1 MAELTDLEGLE
12 LLHRDLVAQ
21 AEQRLPNIDRLWVQ
35 LETRLDEFRR
45 LLDKA
50 PRNEQSRKSLDSGR
64 IQIQDEE
71 YSINDDFKQ
80 GALML
85 ADAVNLD
92 ELDAARIFFASQ
104 EDADVLG
111 RSVLECSII
120 RFHQTRKYLLDC
132 FRLVLQLSSA
142 NTDSDADSNSDELEA
157 QENIKSTFQTAV
169 GLVLQTEEKAEN
181 GPSFVKKCLQSMAD
195 IRTWLQDLADRVNS
209 ANVLYQGQTD
219 EFSETIE
226 YQRVSLI
233 QQHESL
239 GSIVHGLVKARYSSV
254 DNFENVLG
262 VLRQTDRFDNLLVH
276 YIPATAAFI
285 SMFGSPEGSGSLQ
298 QARNLNRMILENKDK
313 NNWTLQYVYA
323 GVSVLWLGEYSGWYL
338 DNQGNS
344 PAVGVNLD
352 DEKRTRSEQFAS
364 FLKDGAFEFLLSLG
378 ADVKSGD
385 WQDPARQGLRR
396 WLQNKVPPMLQ
407 DSVQF
412 SDFFQLALKEQLEA
426 FIDAF
431 ITNMPDPLR
440 KLRTEEQEQRQLS
453 LTYEHD
459 LDLERFLVI
468 ISYAFEQRPDAA
480 LAFWS
485 DPDSNLAGFLQWASC
500 RASTPL
506 LSAFCEMLQAISEDD
521 ECATASH
528 RFLLEE
534 STTASGKLRR
544 SQSLTWSQIFTDL
557 THYTS
562 KLRNQPAPHQ
572 SSSYR
577 AGKPGANEVESEP
590 EETLMLESYL
600 RLITRLC
607 AGSEEARTFILK
619 HPTFHLTGLLYEL
632 ASSRIESRLR
642 ACAFTTLRSLLSQKS
657 KEINDITWMSLDQWI
672 SGGHSTMPKAP
683 LTMSTSASITS
694 GIFEEISTGFEE
706 PNSFIQF
713 LTALLT
719 PAEPSMGLNDDLPFP
734 ENLGS
739 SKRMPGID
747 AYVDFVVGQIFVR
760 KSRTAEIINQPQQR
774 LLSLTCLDFISTCL
788 NTFNED
794 LVVFANESNV
804 SVDSA
809 IRASDLDTYVRL
821 HPFSRTMEWMFNEKV
836 MDALFESVHEEIS
849 AVGNAAPSSPLV
861 LSILAAIHVI
871 TLIMDLQPTYL
882 DIIRPLNR
890 QQATHARPPVANAAY
905 ASFDDGVLSHLSV
918 IVDLGLYCGSG
929 HSELAV
935 ASLKLLQ
942 RFSTSPKLISPPVS
956 NIGGRRDRNKAI
968 AALEMGNDSERIAR
982 SLISEFESN
991 IDMEEASESPAYNIK
1006 LQILDFVNACL
1017 QAMPNRPSI
1026 AHLLLGFRCESEILE
1041 VLPDSP
1047 FARDA
1052 SLFHSI
1058 MKLAIQCPVQTEQNV
1073 IAPWLTRLKSK
1084 ALQVMR
1090 TLWKSPISSQVVMVE
1105 LRSHS
1110 FFTHLWTSEV
1120 IIGPQTISGLGLPS
1134 ETYFGVLEPQS
1145 DINDFLSQRSMLFQY
1160 VASELRRVSK
1170 DGSTSVRQHISNTLL
1185 GRTTI
1190 DDGTEIQ
1197 NYTIFDMFDFMVVD
1211 PAAETFPISPYFND
1225 LNFNVCLTGSSGE
1238 SHIYDIKRVEALLVL
1253 RRSELKAAGYLRTP
1267 EDEAIFEV
1275 EALNL
1280 LRFMTSQSNISRL
1293 HATWLETLEGWTQ
1306 VVLMTVTVGDLEDT
1320 NKLRAI
1326 LEAILVVQSKL
1337 ERHSSVNIEASQKL
1351 ATLAKFLLFNID
1363 FTSEPF
1369 RNDDV
1374 ASLANERLGQLFSVS
1389 LKAIQ
1394 SPISD
1399 SHFRETLYTICYK
1412 YLVGMSDMP
1421 RGLTTGRQYITQT
1434 IKGSGESLVAIIC
1447 DDAYAGENTC
1457 RISALLLLGQIVE
1470 LARKEDSSYI
1480 NTTLSRINFIGLLVD
1495 SLQNILDE
1503 MQDLRTDEIDMYL
1516 SYVNAKLALLV
1527 QVSQTRPGATAVLGA
1542 GLFQII
1548 RDSGVFSTDPDIGL
1562 DIADVDAIKKHYGL
1576 LLALMRV
1583 INCCVVSRGPQN
1595 EQTLA
1600 QAKKFVSEN
1609 RLWMLSVFK
1618 RSARIGA
1625 AVDNGLD
1632 EVVDELSDAYML
1644 LISMSGFLDL
1654 NYFLFSTKDLPLH
1667 TQAPATAIFTTETF
1681 ILSAQ
1686 IPPVPA
1692 KRRIADTLGTGVAT
1706 AASMPDGDKSS
1717 ARSEAKRQRTIEST
1731 IAGHPKGKMPETIG
1745 LVAPSN
1751 VDFRRA
1757 VGFQPQSG
1765 VRKLV
1770 VKNLRPSRVA
1780 DLREHY
1786 GKVQVQVLDATT
1798 AILKDQQ
1805 PRQPLERL
1813 YRDVEDICRNNQAEG
1828 LYKELRQRT
1837 GDYLESS
1844 ILGSLQMADNRDDP
1858 LQFLGALLDAWKDW
1872 NAKAMRI
1879 RAIFGFLDRSFLLN
1893 SKEYP
1898 QLNDMSIQQFRSIIL
1913 ENPAVNGQVYDAT
1926 NKMINNDRK
1935 HGGQDQARWF
1945 KSTLLK
1951 DIIMMLLITN
1961 LYKARFEPKFLDG
1974 TKRELL
1980 SDAQDVL
1987 IRDRS
1992 DFLLDVHE
2000 VGSLLEARDIE
2011 SLKSLYGLLKGSE
2024 IQDKLKVPWEEY
2036 IKKAGATIVSDQG
2049 KGDDMVVRLLE
2060 LKRALD
2066 LINRDAFS
2074 KDEIFKFSMREA
2086 YSTFIN
2092 DRKSA
2097 TVWGT
2102 GNSKVGE
2109 VIAKYIDLLLRGGLK
2124 AVPRSLASDELDRM
2138 DAEKQ
2143 GLASTGDEDAELD
2156 RQLEQGLELFRF
2168 IEGKDVFEAFY
2179 KKDLARRLLMARS
2192 ASQDAERNMLTKLKS
2207 ECGSNFTHNLEQMF
2221 KDQELSRDEMISYKQ
2236 SLSNTSKTTM
2246 DLQVSVLSA
2255 AAWPTY
2261 PDITINLPVEVARHI
2276 EKFDRHYKHKHTG
2289 RRLTWKHSLA
2299 HSIVKGHFKKGTKEL
2314 QVSGFQ
2320 AVVLVLFNDIADDE
2334 ALSYTALQASTGLV
2348 DAELTRTMQSLACG
2362 KVRIL
2367 TKHPKGREVAKT
2379 DTFTVNL
2386 AFTDPKFRIKINQI
2400 QLKETTAENKE
2411 THERVALDRQ
2421 YETQAAIV
2429 RIMKSRKVLPHQSL
2443 VAEVIEQTKMRG
2455 AVEVG
2460 EIKKNIEKLIEKDY
2474 IERDEG
2480 NYTYLA

>member
-142 NTDSDADSNSDELEA
+142 NTDSDSDSNSDELEV

-169 GLVLQTEEKAEN
+169 GLVLQTDNKAEN

-195 IRTWLQDLADRVNS
+195 IKTWLQDLADRVNS

-239 GSIVHGLVKARYSSV
+239 GSIVHWLVKARYSSV
-254 DNFENVLG
+254 ENFETVLG

-276 YIPATAAFI
+276 YFPATAAFI
-285 SMFGSPEGSGSLQ
+285 STFGSPEGSGSLQ
-298 QARNLNRMILENKDK
+298 QARSLNRMILENKDK

-352 DEKRTRSEQFAS
+352 EEKRTRSEQFAG

-407 DSVQF
+407 DSVPF
-412 SDFFQLALKEQLEA
+412 SEFFQLALKEQLEA

-572 SSSYR
+572 STSYR

-607 AGSEEARTFILK
+607 TGSEEARTFILK
-619 HPTFHLTGLLYEL
+619 HPSFHLTGLLYEL

-672 SGGHSTMPKAP
+672 SGGHSTMPKVS

-747 AYVDFVVGQIFVR
+747 TYIDFVVGQIFVR
-760 KSRTAEIINQPQQR
+760 KSRTAEIISQPQQR

-788 NTFNED
+788 STFNED
-794 LVVFANESNV
+794 LVVFANQSNV

-836 MDALFESVHEEIS
+836 MDALFQSVHEEIS

-890 QQATHARPPVANAAY
+890 QQATHARSPVANAAY

-935 ASLKLLQ
+935 ASLRLLQ

-1006 LQILDFVNACL
+1006 IHILDFVNACL

-1026 AHLLLGFRCESEILE
+1026 AHLLLGFRCESESLE

-1090 TLWKSPISSQVVMVE
+1090 TLWRSPISSQVVMVE
-1105 LRSHS
+1105 LRSHN

-1120 IIGPQTISGLGLPS
+1120 IIGPQTISGLGLPN
-1134 ETYFGVLEPQS
+1134 ETYFGVIESQN
-1145 DINDFLSQRSMLFQY
+1145 DINDYLSQRSMLFQY

-1170 DGSTSVRQHISNTLL
+1170 DGSTSVRQQISNTLL

-1190 DDGTEIQ
+1190 EDGTEIQ

-1211 PAAETFPISPYFND
+1211 PAAETFPISPYFKD
-1225 LNFNVCLTGSSGE
+1225 LNFSVCLTGNPGE
-1238 SHIYDIKRVEALLVL
+1238 PHVYDVKRVEALLVL
-1253 RRSELKAAGYLRTP
+1253 RQSEMKVAGYLQKP
-1267 EDEAIFEV
+1267 EDEAIFEA

-1280 LRFMTSQSNISRL
+1280 LRYLASQSNISRL

-1306 VVLMTVTVGDLEDT
+1306 VVLMIVTVGDLEDT

-1326 LEAILVVQSKL
+1326 LEAVLVVQSKL

-1374 ASLANERLGQLFSVS
+1374 ASLANERLSQLFSVS

-1434 IKGSGESLVAIIC
+1434 IKSSGESLVAIIC

-1527 QVSQTRPGATAVLGA
+1527 QVSQTRSGATAVLGA

-1562 DIADVDAIKKHYGL
+1562 DIADIDAIKKHYGL

-1625 AVDNGLD
+1625 AVNNELD

-1644 LISMSGFLDL
+1644 LISMSGFLDGHDEM
-1654 NYFLFSTKDLPLH
+1654 KPLH
-1667 TQAPATAIFTTETF
+1667 
-1681 ILSAQ
+1681 
-1686 IPPVPA
+1686 
-1692 KRRIADTLGTGVAT
+1692 
-1706 AASMPDGDKSS
+1706 
-1717 ARSEAKRQRTIEST
+1717 ES
-1731 IAGHPKGKMPETIG
+1731 
-1745 LVAPSN
+1745 
-1751 VDFRRA
+1751 
-1757 VGFQPQSG
+1757 
-1765 VRKLV
+1765 
-1770 VKNLRPSRVA
+1770 
-1780 DLREHY
+1780 
-1786 GKVQVQVLDATT
+1786 
-1798 AILKDQQ
+1798 
-1805 PRQPLERL
+1805 
-1813 YRDVEDICRNNQAEG
+1813 
-1828 LYKELRQRT
+1828 
-1837 GDYLESS
+1837 
-1844 ILGSLQMADNRDDP
+1844 
-1858 LQFLGALLDAWKDW
+1858 
-1872 NAKAMRI
+1872 
-1879 RAIFGFLDRSFLLN
+1879 
-1893 SKEYP
+1893 
-1898 QLNDMSIQQFRSIIL
+1898 
-1913 ENPAVNGQVYDAT
+1913 
-1926 NKMINNDRK
+1926 
-1935 HGGQDQARWF
+1935 F
-1945 KSTLLK
+1945 KS
-1951 DIIMMLLITN
+1951 
-1961 LYKARFEPKFLDG
+1961 
-1974 TKRELL
+1974 
-1980 SDAQDVL
+1980 
-1987 IRDRS
+1987 
-1992 DFLLDVHE
+1992 
-2000 VGSLLEARDIE
+2000 
-2011 SLKSLYGLLKGSE
+2011 
-2024 IQDKLKVPWEEY
+2024 
-2036 IKKAGATIVSDQG
+2036 
-2049 KGDDMVVRLLE
+2049 
-2060 LKRALD
+2060 
-2066 LINRDAFS
+2066 
-2074 KDEIFKFSMREA
+2074 
-2086 YSTFIN
+2086 
-2092 DRKSA
+2092 
-2097 TVWGT
+2097 
-2102 GNSKVGE
+2102 
-2109 VIAKYIDLLLRGGLK
+2109 
-2124 AVPRSLASDELDRM
+2124 
-2138 DAEKQ
+2138 
-2143 GLASTGDEDAELD
+2143 
-2156 RQLEQGLELFRF
+2156 
-2168 IEGKDVFEAFY
+2168 
-2179 KKDLARRLLMARS
+2179 
-2192 ASQDAERNMLTKLKS
+2192 
-2207 ECGSNFTHNLEQMF
+2207 FT
-2221 KDQELSRDEMISYKQ
+2221 
-2236 SLSNTSKTTM
+2236 
-2246 DLQVSVLSA
+2246 
-2255 AAWPTY
+2255 
-2261 PDITINLPVEVARHI
+2261 
-2276 EKFDRHYKHKHTG
+2276 
-2289 RRLTWKHSLA
+2289 
-2299 HSIVKGHFKKGTKEL
+2299 
-2314 QVSGFQ
+2314 
-2320 AVVLVLFNDIADDE
+2320 
-2334 ALSYTALQASTGLV
+2334 
-2348 DAELTRTMQSLACG
+2348 
-2362 KVRIL
+2362 
-2367 TKHPKGREVAKT
+2367 
-2379 DTFTVNL
+2379 
-2386 AFTDPKFRIKINQI
+2386 
-2400 QLKETTAENKE
+2400 
-2411 THERVALDRQ
+2411 
-2421 YETQAAIV
+2421 
-2429 RIMKSRKVLPHQSL
+2429 
-2443 VAEVIEQTKMRG
+2443 
-2455 AVEVG
+2455 
-2460 EIKKNIEKLIEKDY
+2460 
-2474 IERDEG
+2474 
-2480 NYTYLA
+2480 